1 MVRAREKGASLVS
14 KRCSCCASEHDPYE
28 GESSRG
34 TCAEFEVFHAD
45 RGAMRMAVCHGCS
58 TAITAAWARVRG
70 KSIAAIEVK
79 ACRDCGEPTTAA
91 VCESCD
97 QKERM

>member
-1 MVRAREKGASLVS
+1 
-14 KRCSCCASEHDPYE
+14 
-28 GESSRG
+28 
-34 TCAEFEVFHAD
+34 
-45 RGAMRMAVCHGCS
+45 MRMAVCHGCS